1 MQLLKTLP
9 LLLLWACAPA
19 LYAQKTGPDV
29 AETYSRLRI
38 ALETPEA
45 MEKLAELGL
54 PVDHGERGHD
64 YFIGEFSSA
73 DIKLMEGKFRYQV
86 LIEDLE
92 KFYEARIQE
101 DLKQNPGLD
110 GIERFPCNFT
120 TPANF
125 NTGTFGGYL
134 NLSEILAELD
144 EMRALYPNLITARQ
158 PLNGTTA
165 QGRQLFYVRI
175 SDNADT
181 DENEPEALYTGLH
194 HAREPMSAM
203 NLIFFMHYI
212 LENYAT
218 DPEVQ
223 DIVDNTELYFVPC
236 INPDG
241 YEHNRST
248 NPNGGGMWRK
258 NRRNNGNGTYGVD
271 LNRNYG
277 FQWGYDNSGSS
288 PTTSSDTYRGPSGF
302 SEAETQMVRDF
313 CLSRQFVTALNDH
326 AYGNY
331 LVLPWG
337 YTNAIPESTLFNS
350 IGDDLNNCNN
360 YLVGNP
366 YVTVGYPANGTSDD
380 WMYGEQASKSKI
392 YAITPEIGSSSD
404 GFWPAPSKIVPLCN
418 AMMYTNLR
426 MAYYARS
433 LSCTASNIAVTPGA
447 NSAAV
452 SWTAGPGSSSYNVRY
467 RQAGAPAWTTLS
479 TGSTS
484 INLLGLAGPC
494 AAYEVQVQSLCS
506 GGVDGQFSS
515 SLNFSTAGDPL
526 PGSWAGLN
534 VGSTGGFGA
543 ECYNSAGGI
552 YAVTGGGALS
562 STNVDGFRFI
572 YATLSGNGSIT
583 ARINSLSSAANNKAG
598 VMIRESLASNARSAS
613 SLVARASTVWRSQFV
628 RRTSTGANASIT
640 QPSTT
645 TAPPYWVRITRSN
658 NSFTAYRSAN
668 GTSWTKVGSTTTISM
683 SGTTYIGLAVASG
696 STASSAAASISNVS
710 TTGTVTALI
719 PGGPFGEQAQALER
733 SGFEGHV
740 MPRIEVYPNPGTD
753 RIHLKIQLEKPARLN
768 TSLLDML
775 GGVVLQLPEQEAAAG
790 EAFQLIEV
798 PAGLPAGVY
807 TVRCSA
813 DGQQAAIVKWVKH

>member
-1 MQLLKTLP
+1 MRLLKALP
-9 LLLLWACAPA
+9 VLLLWACAPA
-19 LYAQKTGPDV
+19 LHAQTTGPDA

-38 ALETPEA
+38 TLETPEA

-54 PVDHGERGHD
+54 PVDHGERGPG
-64 YFIGEFSSA
+64 YFIGEFSGA
-73 DIKLMEGKFRYQV
+73 EIKLMDGKFHYQV
-86 LIEDLE
+86 LIKDLE
-92 KFYEARIQE
+92 KYYEDRIRE
-101 DLKQNPGLD
+101 DLKQNPGLA
-110 GIERFPCNFT
+110 GLGRFPCNFT

-134 NLSEILAELD
+134 SLSEILAELD
-144 EMRALYPNLITARQ
+144 EMRALYPGLITVRQ

-181 DENEPEALYTGLH
+181 DEDEPEALYTGLH

-223 DIVDNTELYFVPC
+223 DIVDNTELYFIPC
-236 INPDG
+236 VNPDG
-241 YEHNRST
+241 YEYNRST

-288 PTTSSDTYRGPSGF
+288 PTTSSDTYRGPSSF
-302 SEAETQMVRDF
+302 SEAETQMIRDF

-366 YVTVGYPANGTSDD
+366 YATVGYPVNGSSDD
-380 WMYGEQASKSKI
+380 WMYGEQAAKGKI
-392 YAITPEIGSSSD
+392 YAITPEIGTSSD
-404 GFWPAPSKIVPLCN
+404 GFWPAPSKIVSYCN

-433 LSCTASNIAVTPGA
+433 LSCTASNIAVTPGP
-447 NSAAV
+447 NSATV
-452 SWTAGPGSSSYNVRY
+452 SWTAGTGSSSYNVRY
-467 RQAGAPAWTTLS
+467 RQIGAPAWTTLS

-494 AAYEVQVQSLCS
+494 AAYEVQVQSLCA

-515 SLNFSTAGDPL
+515 SLNFSTSGDPL

-534 VGSTGGFGA
+534 VGSTGGFGS
-543 ECYNSAGGI
+543 ECYNSGGGS

-562 STNVDGFRFI
+562 STNVDGLRFI
-572 YATLSGNGSIT
+572 YATLSGSGSIT
-583 ARINSLSSAANNKAG
+583 AKVNSLSPAANNKAG
-598 VMIRESLASNARSAS
+598 VMIRESLANNARSAS
-613 SLVARASTVWRSQFV
+613 SLIVRASSVWRSQFV

-645 TAPPYWVRITRSN
+645 TAPPYWVRITRSG
-658 NSFTAYRSAN
+658 NSFTAYRSSN
-668 GTSWTKVGSTTTISM
+668 GTSWTKVGSTTTIAM
-683 SGTTYIGLAVASG
+683 PGTAYIGLAVASG
-696 STASSAAASISNVS
+696 STASSATASISNVS
-710 TTGTVTALI
+710 TTGAVMARI
-719 PGGPFGEQAQALER
+719 PGGPLGEQAQALEW
-733 SGFEGHV
+733 SGFEGHA
-740 MPRIEVYPNPGTD
+740 MPRIEVYPNPGTSQ
-753 RIHLKIQLEKPARLN
+753 IHLKIQLEKPARLN
-768 TSLLDML
+768 TCLLDML

-790 EAFQLIEV
+790 EAFQLIEA
-798 PAGLPAGVY
+798 PAGLPAGIY
-807 TVRCSA
+807 MVRCSA
-813 DGQQAAIVKWVKH
+813 DGQQAAIVKWVKR